1 MKAISNYMNGAVND
15 AKTVVPALKDAF
27 VRLNCQYNE
36 QTHPK
41 LRILDSLIFISLS
54 TFVIQL
60 AYMFVVRSK
69 EPLNALMAGCFCS
82 LGQFALAGKF
92 PNLFLPMLI
101 FILTIL
107 IASLRIQLSDNS
119 YQHYSNKKSIIEF
132 MVASFLLYL
141 SSFTLIN

>member
-1 MKAISNYMNGAVND
+1 MKAISNYVTGAVND

-27 VRLNCQYNE
+27 VRLNTQYNE

-54 TFVIQL
+54 TFVIQI

-82 LGQFALAGKF
+82 LGQFALASKF
-92 PNLFLPMLI
+92 TNLFLPILI
-101 FILTIL
+101 FILNGF
-107 IASLRIQLSDNS
+107 IASLRIQLSDNQ
-119 YQHYSNKKSIIEF
+119 Y
-132 MVASFLLYL
+132 
-141 SSFTLIN
+141 

>member
-82 LGQFALAGKF
+82 LGQFALA
-92 PNLFLPMLI
+92 
-101 FILTIL
+101 
-107 IASLRIQLSDNS
+107 ASLRIQLSDNS
-119 YQHYSNKKSIIEF
+119 YQHYSNKKSIIISWLQ
-132 MVASFLLYL
+132 A
-141 SSFTLIN
+141 SSFICRLLPLLIDIYLAS